1 MPEHGE
7 YGGCVDLA
15 SSGRVVSGAGPRATR
30 RRRGLHRPRHDTRP
44 SDFPHAGWLHTAEL
58 NLNFP
63 GPRGPAGS
71 ARARARRAPGG
82 ITYQTRQGEAA
93 RCRPAE
99 RPPRAGAAGRAG
111 GAEPGRARV
120 EDVTV
125 KVRYPFRIRVGES
138 AYRINETS

>member
-7 YGGCVDLA
+7 YGGCVRDLA

-63 GPRGPAGS
+63 GPGPPGAGAHGGLRGVAGL
-71 ARARARRAPGG
+71 RARRARRNV
-82 ITYQTRQGEAA
+82 T
-93 RCRPAE
+93 
-99 RPPRAGAAGRAG
+99 AAG
-111 GAEPGRARV
+111 
-120 EDVTV
+120 
-125 KVRYPFRIRVGES
+125 
-138 AYRINETS
+138 